1 MSKKKQSKT
10 NSENKKM
17 SQDTK
22 VNLIIT
28 LGVILFILVICFLV
42 YLVII
47 DSNPNAFKDENE
59 ITNNTI
65 TNTATDDAEKEQL
78 STTPNFN
85 LVAENISISGKLP
98 KLMESKFYLEC
109 FDDASINI
117 YSKYTYALSKS
128 RDYEEEKGII
138 LTIRIVKEEDLP
150 RVEELEGKYAIID
163 KIDDYQVIAVVP
175 KTTQYITDDD
185 VSKSNYDRLS
195 QYRQEIIDSVTVTKV
210 EDGVENTI
218 VNK

>member
-1 MSKKKQSKT
+1 MSKKKQNKT

-65 TNTATDDAEKEQL
+65 TTTATDDAEKEQL

>member
-1 MSKKKQSKT
+1 
-10 NSENKKM
+10 
-17 SQDTK
+17 
-22 VNLIIT
+22 
-28 LGVILFILVICFLV
+28 
-42 YLVII
+42 
-47 DSNPNAFKDENE
+47 
-59 ITNNTI
+59 
-65 TNTATDDAEKEQL
+65 
-78 STTPNFN
+78 
-85 LVAENISISGKLP
+85 
-98 KLMESKFYLEC
+98 MESKFYLEC

-150 RVEELEGKYAIID
+150 RVEELEGKYAIIV

>member
-1 MSKKKQSKT
+1 MSKKKQNKT
-10 NSENKKM
+10 HSENKKM

-47 DSNPNAFKDENE
+47 DNNPNAFKDENE

-150 RVEELEGKYAIID
+150 RVEELEGKYTIID

-195 QYRQEIIDSVTVTKV
+195 QYRQKIIDSVTVTKV
-210 EDGVENTI
+210 EEGVENTI

>member
-65 TNTATDDAEKEQL
+65 TTTATDDAEKEQL

>member
-1 MSKKKQSKT
+1 MSKKKQNKT

-210 EDGVENTI
+210 EEGVENTI

>member
-65 TNTATDDAEKEQL
+65 TTTATDDAEKEQL

-128 RDYEEEKGII
+128 RDYEE
-138 LTIRIVKEEDLP
+138 
-150 RVEELEGKYAIID
+150 
-163 KIDDYQVIAVVP
+163 
-175 KTTQYITDDD
+175 
-185 VSKSNYDRLS
+185 
-195 QYRQEIIDSVTVTKV
+195 
-210 EDGVENTI
+210 
-218 VNK
+218 

>member
-65 TNTATDDAEKEQL
+65 TTTATDDAEKEQL

-210 EDGVENTI
+210 EEGVENTI

>member
-1 MSKKKQSKT
+1 MSKKKQNKT

-47 DSNPNAFKDENE
+47 DNNPNAFKDENE

-65 TNTATDDAEKEQL
+65 TTTATDDAEKEQL

-210 EDGVENTI
+210 EEGVENTI

>member
-1 MSKKKQSKT
+1 MSKKKQNKT
-10 NSENKKM
+10 HSENKKM

-47 DSNPNAFKDENE
+47 DNNPNAFKDENE

-65 TNTATDDAEKEQL
+65 TTTATDDAEKEQL

-210 EDGVENTI
+210 EEGVENAI

>member
-1 MSKKKQSKT
+1 MSKKKQNKT